1 MKRNTMSLK
10 AIINNIAKENKINKL
25 DKVKLLK
32 LSEDSLLKPSV
43 TVAELDTVLGMKK
56 TPNIYTNYSQT
67 LNRTKEDRIQ
77 GTTGMNTETKKDEWE
92 R

>member
-1 MKRNTMSLK
+1 MRH
-10 AIINNIAKENKINKL
+10 KL

-43 TVAELDTVLGMKK
+43 MVAELDTVLGMKK
-56 TPNIYTNYSQT
+56 THNIYTNYPKT

-77 GTTGMNTETKKDEWE
+77 GTTGMNTETKK

>member
-1 MKRNTMSLK
+1 MRH
-10 AIINNIAKENKINKL
+10 KL

-32 LSEDSLLKPSV
+32 LSEDSLLKTSV
-43 TVAELDTVLGMKK
+43 MVAELDTVLGMKK
-56 TPNIYTNYSQT
+56 THNIYTNYPQT

-77 GTTGMNTETKKDEWE
+77 GTTGMNTETKK